1 MMAMKRNILL
11 LICIP
16 LLLGACRHQVT
27 SPQLVD
33 AYPPVY
39 PDYIGVTVPSTI
51 APMNF
56 STAGKEDFPINVVVK
71 GEKEGLIEVQGKVA
85 DFPMR
90 KWRSMLEKN
99 IGDSI
104 HFTVSIKE
112 GNRWRQ
118 YRDFAMYVSPDPVP
132 YGLVYRQIPPS
143 YTVYSRMGIYERDLS
158 TYKERKLVENTL
170 VPSMCVNCHSFNQN
184 SPDRLSLHIR
194 GKHGA
199 TLMSIDGNQELLN
212 TRTDST
218 LASCVYPYWHPSG
231 EYIAYST
238 NDTHQVFHAGKGKRI
253 DVHDNASDV
262 LVYHPATHELLRS
275 PLLESDSSFETYP
288 VFSPDGRTLYFCT
301 SRFQQMPV
309 DYDKT
314 HYDLCS
320 IAFNPEDGTFGD
332 KVDTLL
338 QVSSNGKSISFP
350 RPSYDGRYLMYT
362 LSDYGTFS
370 IWHKEADLWMLD
382 LQTGEN
388 RPLTEINSNDTES
401 FHNWSAD
408 SRWVVFSS
416 RRGDGLYTR
425 LYLTHMDEQ
434 GVFSKPFLLPQE
446 DPWSYYD
453 ELIYSYNVPDFTDSP
468 IDLDTKNLGEA
479 ILSDERVQIKVR
491 N

>member
-1 MMAMKRNILL
+1 
-11 LICIP
+11 
-16 LLLGACRHQVT
+16 
-27 SPQLVD
+27 
-33 AYPPVY
+33 
-39 PDYIGVTVPSTI
+39 
-51 APMNF
+51 
-56 STAGKEDFPINVVVK
+56 
-71 GEKEGLIEVQGKVA
+71 
-85 DFPMR
+85 
-90 KWRSMLEKN
+90 
-99 IGDSI
+99 
-104 HFTVSIKE
+104 
-112 GNRWRQ
+112 
-118 YRDFAMYVSPDPVP
+118 
-132 YGLVYRQIPPS
+132 
-143 YTVYSRMGIYERDLS
+143 
-158 TYKERKLVENTL
+158 
-170 VPSMCVNCHSFNQN
+170 
-184 SPDRLSLHIR
+184 
-194 GKHGA
+194 
-199 TLMSIDGNQELLN
+199 
-212 TRTDST
+212 
-218 LASCVYPYWHPSG
+218 
-231 EYIAYST
+231 
-238 NDTHQVFHAGKGKRI
+238 
-253 DVHDNASDV
+253 
-262 LVYHPATHELLRS
+262 
-275 PLLESDSSFETYP
+275 
-288 VFSPDGRTLYFCT
+288 
-301 SRFQQMPV
+301 MPV